1 MPKSAQSTA
10 IRRDLD
16 EVALTTCLMSAVFSL
31 AEQAL
36 DALFTSDE
44 VQPSQPPALPP
55 EYTQPAATPGTPLT
69 SSIQRLT
76 LLAQQGHINPF
87 TAILKKIMNQV
98 PLGTFDPNNHVLTL
112 LSNIKEN
119 NADIVVALYTLN
131 NTLYTKYGIVMI
143 LLTSQITTKIEHI
156 ISTLDME
163 NIQMLETDPIASNMN
178 DIIKERKAALVQKK
192 QDEQLDDTYDFVTH
206 DDATITG
213 DGAPHAHND

>member
-16 EVALTTCLMSAVFSL
+16 EVALTTCFMSAVFSL

-55 EYTQPAATPGTPLT
+55 EYTQPAATPGTPLPD
-69 SSIQRLT
+69 SIARLT
-76 LLAQQGHINPF
+76 SLAKHGNINPF
-87 TAILKKIMNQV
+87 TAILRKIMNHTS
-98 PLGTFDPNNHVLTL
+98 LDTFDPNNHVLEL

-119 NADIVVALYTLN
+119 NADTVVALYTLN
-131 NTLYTKYGIVMI
+131 NMLSKCGIAMI
-143 LLTSQITTKIEHI
+143 LLTSQITIKIENI
-156 ISTLDME
+156 ISTLDMK